1 MAKIRTHKASAK
13 RFSVTKNGKVK
24 MTQQGRRHQV
34 HLKTTKRKRALR
46 KAAYISDI
54 NKRKLQRAWEA
65 IERMRASAIENG
77 IADMPMEEIDE
88 EIRLCREERRA
99 RKNKED

>member
-46 KAAYISDI
+46 KAAYISDCSAKNI
-54 NKRKLQRAWEA
+54 KKLIPYA
-65 IERMRASAIENG
+65 
-77 IADMPMEEIDE
+77 
-88 EIRLCREERRA
+88 
-99 RKNKED
+99 

>member
-13 RFSVTKNGKVK
+13 RFSVTKNGLVK

-46 KAAYISDI
+46 KAAYISDCNAKNI
-54 NKRKLQRAWEA
+54 KKLIPYA
-65 IERMRASAIENG
+65 
-77 IADMPMEEIDE
+77 
-88 EIRLCREERRA
+88 
-99 RKNKED
+99 

>member
-13 RFSVTKNGKVK
+13 RFSVTKNSKVK

-46 KAAYISDI
+46 KAAYISECNAKNI
-54 NKRKLQRAWEA
+54 KKLIPYA
-65 IERMRASAIENG
+65 
-77 IADMPMEEIDE
+77 
-88 EIRLCREERRA
+88 
-99 RKNKED
+99 

>member
-34 HLKTTKRKRALR
+34 HLKTTKRKRNLR
-46 KAAYISDI
+46 KTVAADKTNLATI
-54 NKRKLQRAWEA
+54 KRLIPYK
-65 IERMRASAIENG
+65 
-77 IADMPMEEIDE
+77 
-88 EIRLCREERRA
+88 
-99 RKNKED
+99 

>member
-46 KAAYISDI
+46 KAAYIA
-54 NKRKLQRAWEA
+54 N
-65 IERMRASAIENG
+65 ASA
-77 IADMPMEEIDE
+77 
-88 EIRLCREERRA
+88 
-99 RKNKED
+99 KNIKKLIPYA